1 MPMKTNCKS
10 ISVYEYQRL
19 TVGNPLDKKDFDAL
33 RSFILNQEGEGV
45 NESVPFDELKT
56 EEAGACMKLTANH
69 GQEVLTVQNY
79 VGTILLS
86 TGTTIEV
93 LPKIF
98 KSETNNKC
106 EARKLVIEML
116 KTCGLIS
123 SKSFQNARI
132 HEEKMSIFEVY
143 IRVFLDEVF
152 ELYKKGLKSGYEQK
166 QENEKFFKGKL
177 LFSQHIKHNFAHA
190 ERFFVEYEEFTVNRP
205 ENRLIKTTLAFLRGI
220 SRVEENRR
228 DLHRLSMIFEDVEK
242 STHIQSDF
250 QKCTGGRNMREY
262 ETILSLCKI
271 FLSGYSFSTYV
282 GKHNTVALL
291 FPMEKLFECY
301 IAKKLQ
307 ERLEGWE
314 ISTQYRGKYLFE
326 EPKMFLLKPDIF
338 LTSQDKSRKIILD
351 TKWKV
356 LSNNASEHYGISQ
369 ADMYQMYAYYHRYK
383 VDKVML
389 VYPQVNLSSPLSW
402 KVGGQ
407 EIISAHFVP
416 YEKMSEKGFNVGK
429 LIDAI
434 IKTPEKNT
442 TATQQHN

>member
-1 MPMKTNCKS
+1 MKMKHNNPEPIK
-10 ISVYEYQRL
+10 VYEYQRL

-86 TGTTIEV
+86 TGRTIEV

-98 KSETNNKC
+98 KPEVNNEG

-205 ENRLIKTTLAFLRGI
+205 ENRLIKTTLAFLRGV
-220 SRVEENRR
+220 SRVEANRR

-262 ETILSLCKI
+262 ETVLSLCKI

-291 FPMEKLFECY
+291 FPMEKLFESY

-307 ERLEGWE
+307 ESDKLEAWE
-314 ISTQYRGKYLFE
+314 ISTQHSGQYLFD

-338 LTSQDKSRKIILD
+338 LASKDGKKIILD

-389 VYPQVNLSSPLSW
+389 VYPQVNLPFPLSW
-402 KVGGQ
+402 KINGQ
-407 EIISAHFVP
+407 EIISAHFIP
-416 YEKMSEKGFNVGK
+416 YERDKVSDDVKGFNVEN
-429 LIDAI
+429 LMVAI
-434 IKTPEKNT
+434 NT
-442 TATQQHN
+442 TLAKM